1 MRVRRSIPWTQ
12 PTVRWAVLFVFG
24 WIVLG
29 GFSLAAQDQVWA
41 SFTVKADVTKRWA
54 VAASPEHRWRNNELD
69 RFVDLRLSRNARKNW
84 SWFYEYRAP
93 IAQTTNLRHT
103 LALEKTWKPKLHGT
117 KILELTAGSRYHF
130 NRAASVRY
138 GLYAQRSFGDWTP
151 EVSAEHWFET
161 FLPTS
166 DLRRTRYS
174 VGLNWNSSKKWRWS
188 ASWAFQ
194 KDYTGLGALEED
206 FTVLRLG
213 LRCKL

>member
-1 MRVRRSIPWTQ
+1 V
-12 PTVRWAVLFVFG
+12 
-24 WIVLG
+24 
-29 GFSLAAQDQVWA
+29 
-41 SFTVKADVTKRWA
+41 
-54 VAASPEHRWRNNELD
+54 
-69 RFVDLRLSRNARKNW
+69 LSRAYSRHGVGGEQVQHTLLARALARRGHEV
-84 SWFYEYRAP
+84 SMVVADYGQADAARVDEARA
-93 IAQTTNLRHT
+93 RHT

-174 VGLNWNSSKKWRWS
+174 LGINWNSSKKWRWT

-194 KDYTGLGALEED
+194 KNFSGLGDLQED

-213 LRCKL
+213 LRYKL